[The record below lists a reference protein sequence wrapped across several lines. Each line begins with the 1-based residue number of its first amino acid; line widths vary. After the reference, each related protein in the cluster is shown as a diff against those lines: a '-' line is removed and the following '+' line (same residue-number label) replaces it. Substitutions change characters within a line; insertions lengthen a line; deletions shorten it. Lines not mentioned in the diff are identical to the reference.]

1 MPVESRG
8 VPACHRQLYN
18 QSGQI
23 IVNTRYDPFGNTISQ
38 SGVGTSV
45 YGFTGEQVDATG
57 LVYLRARYYALTQG
71 RFTTRDL

>member
-8 VPACHRQLYN
+8 VPARHRQLYN
-18 QSGQI
+18 SNGQVI
-23 IVNTRYDPFGNTISQ
+23 ANHRYDPFGNTLSQ